1 MNALDGVRL
10 RHAES
15 DADVQACFP
24 LMRELRP
31 HLASPEDFLARVRR
45 QAAEGYRLLVAWED
59 GTPVALGG
67 YRIVEMLVRGRF
79 LYLDDLVTT
88 EAARG
93 RCLGAHVL
101 RTLAAEA
108 RAAGLPALVLD
119 TAIDNTSAHRFYER
133 EGMRM
138 VARRYAMGLA

>member
-1 MNALDGVRL
+1 
-10 RHAES
+10 
-15 DADVQACFP
+15 
-24 LMRELRP
+24 
-31 HLASPEDFLARVRR
+31 
-45 QAAEGYRLLVAWED
+45 
-59 GTPVALGG
+59 VALGG

-79 LYLDDLVTT
+79 LYVDDLVTT

-93 RCLGAHVL
+93 RGLGARVL
-101 RTLAAEA
+101 RALAEEA

>member
-1 MNALDGVRL
+1 MSAPDPVRL
-10 RHAES
+10 RHAGS
-15 DADVQACFP
+15 DADVLACFP
-24 LMRELRP
+24 LMRQLRP
-31 HLASPEDFLARVRR
+31 HLASPDDFLARVRR
-45 QAAEGYRLLVAWED
+45 QAAEGYRLLAAWED

-79 LYLDDLVTT
+79 LYVDDLVTT

-93 RCLGAHVL
+93 QGLGARVL
-101 RTLAAEA
+101 GALAAEA

-138 VARRYAMGLA
+138 VARRYAKGLA

>member
-1 MNALDGVRL
+1 MSAPAGVRL

-15 DADVQACFP
+15 DADVLACFP

-45 QAAEGYRLLVAWED
+45 QASQGYRLLAAWED
-59 GTPVALGG
+59 GVPVALGG
-67 YRIVEMLVRGRF
+67 YRLVEMLVRGRF
-79 LYLDDLVTT
+79 LYVDDLVTT
-88 EAARG
+88 ETARG
-93 RCLGAHVL
+93 RRLGAHVL
-101 RTLAAEA
+101 RALAGEA

-119 TAIDNTSAHRFYER
+119 TAIDNTAAHRFYER

>member
-1 MNALDGVRL
+1 MSAPDRVRL
-10 RHAES
+10 GHAES
-15 DADVQACFP
+15 DAEVLACFP
-24 LMRELRP
+24 LMRQLRP
-31 HLASPEDFLARVRR
+31 HLASAEDFLARVRR
-45 QAAEGYRLLVAWED
+45 QASEGYRLLVAWED

-79 LYLDDLVTT
+79 LYVDDLVTT

-93 RCLGAHVL
+93 RGLGALVL
-101 RTLAAEA
+101 RALAGEA

-119 TAIDNTSAHRFYER
+119 TAADNTSAHRFYER

-138 VARRYAMGLA
+138 VARRYATDLA

>member
-1 MNALDGVRL
+1 MSVPEPVRL

-31 HLASPEDFLARVRR
+31 HLASPGDFIARVRR

-79 LYLDDLVTT
+79 LYVDDLVTT

-93 RCLGAHVL
+93 QGLCARVL
-101 RTLAAEA
+101 RALAEEA

-138 VARRYAMGLA
+138 VARRYAMDLA